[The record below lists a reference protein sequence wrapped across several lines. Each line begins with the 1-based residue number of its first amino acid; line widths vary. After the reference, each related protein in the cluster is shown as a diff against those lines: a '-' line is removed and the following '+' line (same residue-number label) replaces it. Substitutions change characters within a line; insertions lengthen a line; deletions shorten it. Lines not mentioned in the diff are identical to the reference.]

1 MKRLNSLSE
10 LLENTKNVVLCRLI
24 SVKAQSQ
31 YAPQLW
37 DNITL
42 LVFMYRML
50 IAEHES
56 IGFLVVTQMVH
67 QLNPF
72 NQQPC

>member
-1 MKRLNSLSE
+1 MNILVE
-10 LLENTKNVVLCRLI
+10 FMENTKNVVLCRLI

-37 DNITL
+37 DNITF

-50 IAEHES
+50 IADHEC
-56 IGFLVVTQMVH
+56 IDFLVVTQMVL
-67 QLNPF
+67 QLNPL
-72 NQQPC
+72 NQQTC